1 MLSRLD
7 LRTLFLLRGVGVLL
21 LVWGIVFGITK
32 LASGA
37 RPTPAKILAY
47 GEKHPLGEITDESKR
62 REVIGTVAE
71 MLNQLEPD
79 ELRELE
85 EGGESTSRRAFFE
98 SMTPEEQAFFLEK
111 RLGRAFQQIM
121 QSFNEMDRDERRRIV
136 QKALDDRKNDPDRD
150 RRRNLEEADPE
161 IVEKITT
168 AGFQSYYQDASAE
181 TKLDLA
187 PLMED
192 IQRDLSR
199 VGGGPR

>member
-7 LRTLFLLRGVGVLL
+7 LRTLFLLRGLALL
-21 LVWGIVFGITK
+21 LVVWGIVFGITK
-32 LASGA
+32 LAKGA

-47 GEKHPLGEITDESKR
+47 GEKNPLSEITDEAKR

-71 MLNQLEPD
+71 MLNQLEPE

-85 EGGESTSRRAFFE
+85 EGGESSTRRAFFE

-121 QSFNEMDRDERRRIV
+121 QSFNAMDREERRRIV
-136 QKALDDRKNDPDRD
+136 QKALDERKNDPDRA